1 MLKKKLILI
10 QLNEIN
16 FDVIRLYS
24 DKYTFKFFNKK
35 NLDSL
40 ITTTSEKEYYL
51 LEPWIQWLS
60 VYTGLSANEHK
71 IFRLGD
77 NEKNSLIQIFENIE
91 KNNFEVGA
99 ICPMNA
105 KNNLNKTKYFIPDP
119 WSSSKPN
126 NNYIN
131 KLIFST
137 ISKLVNNNSKNSVS
151 ISDFFILIFIFLK
164 FFRFNNLKSLF
175 RIIFGIKKKWNKAL
189 LLDYILNNIHL
200 SFINKHKPNFSSI
213 FFNAGAHIQHH
224 YFFNSKLLKNQNLK
238 NPTWYIHQEEDP
250 ILDMIKF
257 YDDILIDYYNNNS
270 YDILIATG
278 LSQVPYDRE
287 KYYYRLKKHKRF
299 LKILNIDF
307 KNVLPRMTRDFLIEF
322 NNQEDLKKCLIRLE
336 TINKLNNK
344 NVFNYDIRKYTIF
357 VTLAISEKV
366 TPESELILENN
377 KKINIYNEVSFVA
390 LKNGMHC
397 EKGYI
402 LSKGDISHHIQSN
415 NQHVK
420 NINNSIK
427 AYFNI

>member
-1 MLKKKLILI
+1 MIKRKLILI

-16 FDVIRLYS
+16 FDVIKLYS
-24 DKYTFKFFNKK
+24 DKYNFKFFNKK

-40 ITTTSEKEYYL
+40 IITTSEKEYHL
-51 LEPWIQWLS
+51 LEPWIQWVS
-60 VYTGLSANEHK
+60 VYTGLSAKEHK

-77 NEKNSLIQIFENIE
+77 NQKNSLIQIFENIE
-91 KNNFEVGA
+91 DNNLKVGA

-105 KNNLNKTKYFIPDP
+105 KNDLRKTKYFIPDP
-119 WSSSKPN
+119 WSSSKPD
-126 NNYIN
+126 NNYLN
-131 KLIFST
+131 KLIFSK
-137 ISKLVNNNSKNSVS
+137 ISKLVNNNSENSVS
-151 ISDFFILIFIFLK
+151 IIDLFFLLLIFLK
-164 FFRFNNLKSLF
+164 FFRFNNLKSLL
-175 RIIFGIKKKWNKAL
+175 RIIFALKKKWNKAL
-189 LLDYILNNIHL
+189 MLDYILNNIHL
-200 SFINKHKPNFSSI
+200 SYIYKYKPNFSSV

-224 YFFNSKLLKNQNLK
+224 YFFSSKLLKNQNLK
-238 NPTWYIHQEEDP
+238 NPTWYINQEEDP

-287 KYYYRLKKHKRF
+287 KYYYRLKKHERF

-336 TINKLNNK
+336 KINKLNNK
-344 NVFNYDIRKYTIF
+344 NIFNYDIRKDTIF
-357 VTLAISEKV
+357 VTLSISEKISRD
-366 TPESELILENN
+366 TELILDNN
-377 KKINIYNEVSFVA
+377 KKINIYNEVSFIA

-415 NQHVK
+415 NRHVK

-427 AYFNI
+427 TYFNI

>member
-24 DKYTFKFFNKK
+24 HKYNFKFFNKK

-40 ITTTSEKEYYL
+40 ITTSSEKEYHL
-51 LEPWIQWLS
+51 LEPWIQWVS
-60 VYTGLSANEHK
+60 VYTGLSANAHK
-71 IFRLGD
+71 EFRLGD
-77 NEKNSLIQIFENIE
+77 NQKNSLIQIFENIE
-91 KNNFEVGA
+91 ENNFEVGA

-105 KNNLNKTKYFIPDP
+105 KNNLNKTNYFIPDP

-131 KLIFST
+131 NLIFST

-151 ISDFFILIFIFLK
+151 IIDLFILIFIFLK
-164 FFRFNNLKSLF
+164 FFRFNHLKSLS
-175 RIIFGIKKKWNKAL
+175 RIIFRIKKKWNKAL

-200 SFINKHKPNFSSI
+200 SYIYKHKPNFSSI

-224 YFFNSKLLKNQNLK
+224 YFFNSKLLTNQNFN
-238 NPTWYIHQEEDP
+238 NPTWYIKEEEDP

-257 YDDILIDYYNNNS
+257 YDDILIGYFNNNS

-287 KYYYRLKKHKRF
+287 KYYYRLKNHSRF
-299 LKILNIDF
+299 LKILNINF
-307 KNVLPRMTRDFLIEF
+307 KNVHPRMTRDFLIEF
-322 NNQEDLKKCLIRLE
+322 SNQEDQKKCLMRLE
-336 TINKLNNK
+336 AINKLNNK
-344 NVFNYDIRKYTIF
+344 NIFNYDIIKDTIF

-402 LSKGDISHHIQSN
+402 LSKGDISHYIQSN

-420 NINNSIK
+420 YINSSIK

>member
-24 DKYTFKFFNKK
+24 HKYNFNFFNKK

-40 ITTTSEKEYYL
+40 ITTASEKEYHL
-51 LEPWIQWLS
+51 LEPWIQWVS

-71 IFRLGD
+71 VFRLGD
-77 NEKNSLIQIFENIE
+77 NQKNSLIQIFENIE
-91 KNNFEVGA
+91 ENNFEVGA

-131 KLIFST
+131 NLIFST

-151 ISDFFILIFIFLK
+151 IIDLFILIFIFLK
-164 FFRFNNLKSLF
+164 FFRFNHLKSLF
-175 RIIFGIKKKWNKAL
+175 RIIFRLKKKWNKAL

-200 SFINKHKPNFSSI
+200 SYIYKHKPNFSSI

-224 YFFNSKLLKNQNLK
+224 YFFNSKLLTNQNFN
-238 NPTWYIHQEEDP
+238 NPTWYIREEEDP

-257 YDDILIDYYNNNS
+257 YDDILIGYFNNNS

-287 KYYYRLKKHKRF
+287 KYYYRLKNHSRF

-307 KNVLPRMTRDFLIEF
+307 KNVHPRMTRDFLIEF
-322 NNQEDLKKCLIRLE
+322 SNQEDQKKCLMRLE
-336 TINKLNNK
+336 AINKLNNK
-344 NVFNYDIRKYTIF
+344 NIFNYDIRKDTIF

-402 LSKGDISHHIQSN
+402 LSKGDISNYIQS
-415 NQHVK
+415 V
-420 NINNSIK
+420 ILLM
-427 AYFNI
+427 